1 MANDKKTGHGGGG
14 RRPAGERGQIAV
26 YGSSPL
32 VGTPLNMT
40 VDEDRRF
47 WWTDVT
53 TKGLG
58 SIEPLS
64 ADPEST
70 VRRIDLPNGSLPMQP
85 RVGPGGTIWYTDAGR
100 NGFGR
105 IDPGAPDPA
114 ATLVFYTAFDVSTPF
129 DLQDVGGYMVFT
141 NRGSG
146 IGRILTCV
154 Y

>member
-1 MANDKKTGHGGGG
+1 MPAEERNAQASRPEGGEAREHSLGVLARGLADGTVSRKQALKCGGSVLLGGVLASIPEVALANDKKTGHGGAG

-70 VRRIDLPNGSLPMQP
+70 VRRIDLPNGSLPM
-85 RVGPGGTIWYTDAGR
+85 
-100 NGFGR
+100 
-105 IDPGAPDPA
+105 
-114 ATLVFYTAFDVSTPF
+114 
-129 DLQDVGGYMVFT
+129 
-141 NRGSG
+141 
-146 IGRILTCV
+146 
-154 Y
+154 